1 MTDFYNTRQG
11 KGRIM
16 RGKEKQNM
24 KTALHFLLISFL
36 IWVIPFVSSFPFFGR
51 DGKLTVSFWV
61 FKLVMAVVLT
71 LSSFFLFQWLYSVNP
86 QAAGGLSSL
95 LLLGLGAALISML
108 FDAFTVIPFNKM
120 PIPQYAAQVAS
131 FYLLIVIISLVTGNR
146 TQ

>member
-1 MTDFYNTRQG
+1 MYYAGQG
-11 KGRIM
+11 AT
-16 RGKEKQNM
+16 NM
-24 KTALHFLLISFL
+24 KTILHFLLISFL
-36 IWVIPFVSSFPFFGR
+36 IWVIPFVSSFPFFGK

-120 PIPQYAAQVAS
+120 PIPQYAVQVAS
-131 FYLLIVIISLVTGNR
+131 FYLLIVIISMVTGTR

>member
-1 MTDFYNTRQG
+1 MYYAGQG
-11 KGRIM
+11 
-16 RGKEKQNM
+16 ETNM
-24 KTALHFLLISFL
+24 KTTLHFLLISFL
-36 IWVIPFVSSFPFFGR
+36 IWAIPFVSSFPFFGR

-71 LSSFFLFQWLYSVNP
+71 LCSFFLFRWFYTANP
-86 QAAGGLSSL
+86 QTVVGVSNL
-95 LLLGLGAALISML
+95 LLLGLGAALISIL

-120 PIPQYAAQVAS
+120 PIPQYTAQVAS